1 LRDLDPVTAIVSI
14 TEAIRADHRAGLDQA
29 ILADLNLMVNGHIGP
44 QTRAGTDFR
53 IFPNEAACADHHVI
67 AQYNTGFDNRVSADR
82 HVVTQLRRRRDI
94 LCRLRRGIKN
104 LSHARVG
111 QVGITH
117 YQRGAMGKRQII
129 LRHDN
134 GRSLTSG
141 QVFTVLRV
149 DHESDLARFRA
160 LHGRNAGDDD
170 IAITV

>member
-1 LRDLDPVTAIVSI
+1 
-14 TEAIRADHRAGLDQA
+14 
-29 ILADLNLMVNGHIGP
+29 M
-44 QTRAGTDFR
+44 
-53 IFPNEAACADHHVI
+53 
-67 AQYNTGFDNRVSADR
+67 
-82 HVVTQLRRRRDI
+82 
-94 LCRLRRGIKN
+94 
-104 LSHARVG
+104 
-111 QVGITH
+111 H

>member
-1 LRDLDPVTAIVSI
+1 
-14 TEAIRADHRAGLDQA
+14 
-29 ILADLNLMVNGHIGP
+29 MVNGHIGP
-44 QTRAGTDFR
+44 QTRAGAYFR
-53 IFPNEAACADHHVI
+53 IFPNEAACTDDHVI
-67 AQYNTGFDNRVSADR
+67 TQHYPGFDNGVGADGN
-82 HVVTQLRRRRDI
+82 VATQLRRRIDNRARRDI
-94 LCRLRRGIKN
+94 LCRLRRGIQN

-129 LRHDN
+129 LRHHN
-134 GRSLTSG
+134 GRSLASG
-141 QVFTVLRV
+141 QVLTVLRV